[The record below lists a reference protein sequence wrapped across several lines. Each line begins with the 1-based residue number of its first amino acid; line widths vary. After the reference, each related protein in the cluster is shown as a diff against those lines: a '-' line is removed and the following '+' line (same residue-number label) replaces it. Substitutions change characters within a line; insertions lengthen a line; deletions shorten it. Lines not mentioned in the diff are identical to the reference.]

1 MPRFDGFVPG
11 RWPLDA
17 IGAGGFRFA
26 EMSHKG
32 SIIATPA
39 GIRIWP
45 VTQFSELTLASLQ
58 PVLDEAEAIDFLII
72 GAAKSATTWLQK
84 SLQADPAV
92 SMPDA
97 GSANPYGA
105 PATPSFGAPPAPS
118 FGAPPAGGNGAGETP
133 PPPSFGAP
141 PAQNNDVGG
150 GLPPPS
156 FGAPAQ

>member
-1 MPRFDGFVPG
+1 MARFEGFVPG

-45 VTQFSELTLASLQ
+45 VNRFSEVTLDSLQ

-72 GAAKSATTWLQK
+72 GTGPDIAFVPPNLREALKQAGITVEGMATGAAARTYNVL
-84 SLQADPAV
+84 V
-92 SMPDA
+92 
-97 GSANPYGA
+97 
-105 PATPSFGAPPAPS
+105 
-118 FGAPPAGGNGAGETP
+118 GEDRRVAAALIAIP
-133 PPPSFGAP
+133 
-141 PAQNNDVGG
+141 
-150 GLPPPS
+150 
-156 FGAPAQ
+156 